1 MLARFRSIR
10 IYMGSTFSLEDHN
23 DHEKDVVMRTVSSVV
38 SGIIDSLKNVL
49 ADL

>member
-10 IYMGSTFSLEDHN
+10 IYIGSTFSLEDHN
-23 DHEKDVVMRTVSSVV
+23 DDEKDAVMRTVSSVV

-49 ADL
+49 ANL